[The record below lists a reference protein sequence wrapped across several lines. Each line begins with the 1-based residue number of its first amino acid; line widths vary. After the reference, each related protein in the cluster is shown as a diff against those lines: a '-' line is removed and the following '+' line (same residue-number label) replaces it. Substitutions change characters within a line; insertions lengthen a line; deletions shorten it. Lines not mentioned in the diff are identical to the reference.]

1 MRLKFRI
8 IFSACVL
15 CLVCLMTVSCN
26 LNVEDKDYA
35 EFINL
40 VNIINENEDGTKY
53 HFLTDNDIVL
63 TPTVN
68 ETELKG
74 ARNGQRAAI
83 YFKLIEGQDAHTS
96 KELDIKLFDCD
107 TLVLNCSTTSIKT
120 TEELEE
126 FGDEPIMVQTTGF
139 IPNTTAKHFNLYILA
154 CGTNIRKQNFTLVH
168 VEEKDNVDEIHFFLR
183 RDLGTDEYLI
193 NQWHWIS
200 CPFEPFLDEFKGK
213 NVAIIHYIGDTLR
226 DNTVTLQL
234 PEQK

>member
-1 MRLKFRI
+1 
-8 IFSACVL
+8 
-15 CLVCLMTVSCN
+15 MTVSCN

-107 TLVLNCSTTSIKT
+107 TLVLDCSTTSIKT

-168 VEEKDNVDEIHFFLR
+168 VGEKDNVAELHFFLR

-213 NVAIIHYIGDTLR
+213 KVAIIHYIGDTLR